1 MQLMNSTPLKDK
13 NNIIYKYPEK
23 TCKNCKKYP
32 CFKGFDFIN
41 LDFAKYGCLNY
52 EAGSKRVYN

>member
-1 MQLMNSTPLKDK
+1 MNSTPLKDK
-13 NNIIYKYPEK
+13 NNIIYKYPER